1 MPELVITRGLP
12 ASGKTTWANGLVGS
26 RLEWV
31 RLSRDDMRWLLFNVE
46 GVGTSQQE
54 MAITDIIH
62 THCRVYL
69 KNGIN
74 VVVDATNLRLR
85 HAREYATIALEAG
98 AEFEVKDFDTDVET
112 CVKRDL
118 ARARAGGRYV
128 GEQVIRDM
136 AERFRGRPEVTP
148 RVKAT
153 EFPVEPYKREY
164 GLPEAIIVDI
174 DGTLAHMDGR
184 SPYDW
189 ERVGEDLLDENL
201 GRIIHVL
208 SERFRVIVMSGRSED
223 CREITQE
230 WLRDNHVKYDYL
242 FMRPSRDNRPDTII
256 KYELFDEH
264 VRGRFNITCVYDDR
278 DSVCA
283 LWRRMGLSCYQVA
296 PGNF

>member
-12 ASGKTTWANGLVGS
+12 ASGKTTWARGWANQPE
-26 RLEWV
+26 RV
-31 RLSRDDMRWLLFNVE
+31 RLSRDDLRESLFAAE

-54 MAITDIIH
+54 ATISDLLH
-62 THCRVYL
+62 TQVRSYL
-69 KNGIN
+69 NNGIS

-85 HAREYATIALEAG
+85 HAREYATIAHETG
-98 AEFEVKDFDTDVET
+98 ADFRVEEFDTPVDRCVE
-112 CVKRDL
+112 RDQH
-118 ARARAGGRYV
+118 RHDKGGRLV
-128 GEQVIRDM
+128 GEHVIRDM
-136 AERFRGRPEVTP
+136 AERFRDRPEVTP
-148 RVKAT
+148 RVKAS
-153 EFPVEPYKREY
+153 EFPVKPYEREY

-184 SPYDW
+184 SPYEW

-208 SERFRVIVMSGRSED
+208 SERFRIIVMSGRSED

-278 DSVCA
+278 SSVVQ

>member
-12 ASGKTTWANGLVGS
+12 ASGKTTWARGWANQPE
-26 RLEWV
+26 RV
-31 RLSRDDMRWLLFNVE
+31 RLSRDDLRQQLFNVE

-54 MAITDIIH
+54 ATISDLLH
-62 THCRVYL
+62 TQTRGYL
-69 KNGIN
+69 NNGIS
-74 VVVDATNLRLR
+74 VVIDATNLRLR
-85 HAREYATIALEAG
+85 HAREYATIAHETG
-98 AEFEVKDFDTDVET
+98 ANFRVEEFDTPVDRCVE
-112 CVKRDL
+112 RDQH
-118 ARARAGGRYV
+118 RHDKGGRLV
-128 GEQVIRDM
+128 GEHVIRDM
-136 AERFRGRPEVTP
+136 AERFRDRPEVTP
-148 RVKAT
+148 RVKAA

-208 SERFRVIVMSGRSED
+208 GERFRIIVMSGRSED

-256 KYELFDEH
+256 KYELFDEY

>member
-12 ASGKTTWANGLVGS
+12 ASGKTTWARGWANQPE
-26 RLEWV
+26 RV
-31 RLSRDDMRWLLFNVE
+31 RLSRDDLRQQLFNVE

-54 MAITDIIH
+54 AVISDLLH
-62 THCRVYL
+62 TQTRGYL
-69 KNGIN
+69 NNGIS
-74 VVVDATNLRLR
+74 VVIDATNLRLR
-85 HAREYATIALEAG
+85 HAREYATIAHETG
-98 AEFEVKDFDTDVET
+98 ADFRVEDFDTPVDRCVE
-112 CVKRDL
+112 RD
-118 ARARAGGRYV
+118 RHRHDKGGRLV

-136 AERFRGRPEVTP
+136 AERFRDRPEVTP
-148 RVKAT
+148 RVKAS

-184 SPYDW
+184 SPYEW

-201 GRIIHVL
+201 ARIIHVL
-208 SERFRVIVMSGRSED
+208 SERFRIIVMSGRSED

-242 FMRPSRDNRPDTII
+242 FMRPARDNRPDTII

-278 DSVCA
+278 SSVVQ

>member
-12 ASGKTTWANGLVGS
+12 ASGKTTWARGWANQPE
-26 RLEWV
+26 RV
-31 RLSRDDMRWLLFNVE
+31 RLSRDDLRQQLFNVE

-54 MAITDIIH
+54 AVISDLLH
-62 THCRVYL
+62 TQTRGYL
-69 KNGIN
+69 NNGIS
-74 VVVDATNLRLR
+74 VVIDATNLRLR
-85 HAREYATIALEAG
+85 HAREYATIAHETG
-98 AEFEVKDFDTDVET
+98 ADFRVEEFDTPVDRCVE
-112 CVKRDL
+112 RDQH
-118 ARARAGGRYV
+118 RHDKGGRLV
-128 GEQVIRDM
+128 GEHVIRDM
-136 AERFRGRPEVTP
+136 AERFRDRPEVTP

-184 SPYDW
+184 SPYEW

-201 GRIIHVL
+201 GRIIRVL
-208 SERFRVIVMSGRSED
+208 SERFQIIVMSGRSED

-230 WLRDNHVKYDYL
+230 WLRDNHVEYDYL

-264 VRGRFNITCVYDDR
+264 VRGHFNITCVYDDR
-278 DSVCA
+278 SSVVQ

>member
-12 ASGKTTWANGLVGS
+12 ASGKTTWARGWADKPE
-26 RLEWV
+26 RV
-31 RLSRDDMRWLLFNVE
+31 RLSRDDLRETLFAVQ

-54 MAITDIIH
+54 AAISDLLH
-62 THCRVYL
+62 TQTRGYL
-69 KNGIN
+69 NNGIS
-74 VVVDATNLRLR
+74 VVIDATNLRLR
-85 HAREYATIALEAG
+85 HAREYATIAHETG
-98 AEFEVKDFDTDVET
+98 ADFRVEEFDTDVET
-112 CVKRDL
+112 CVERDL
-118 ARARAGGRYV
+118 ARANNGGRYV
-128 GEQVIRDM
+128 GEHVIRDM
-136 AERFRGRPEVTP
+136 AERFRDRPEVTP

-153 EFPVEPYKREY
+153 EFPVEPYKREH

-189 ERVGEDLLDENL
+189 ERVGEDLVDENL

-208 SERFRVIVMSGRSED
+208 SERFRIIVMSGRSED

-242 FMRPSRDNRPDTII
+242 FMRPSRDNRPDTIV

>member
-12 ASGKTTWANGLVGS
+12 ASGKTTWARGWANQPE
-26 RLEWV
+26 RV
-31 RLSRDDMRWLLFNVE
+31 RLSRDDLRQQLFNVE
-46 GVGTSQQE
+46 GVGTGQQE
-54 MAITDIIH
+54 AVISDLLHAQT
-62 THCRVYL
+62 RSYL
-69 KNGIN
+69 SNGIS
-74 VVVDATNLRLR
+74 VVIDATNLRLR
-85 HAREYATIALEAG
+85 HAREYATIAHETG
-98 AEFEVKDFDTDVET
+98 ADFRVEEFDTPVDRCVE
-112 CVKRDL
+112 RDQH
-118 ARARAGGRYV
+118 RHDKGGRLV
-128 GEQVIRDM
+128 GEHVIRDM
-136 AERFRGRPEVTP
+136 AERFRDRPEVTP

-184 SPYDW
+184 SPYEW

-201 GRIIHVL
+201 GRIIRVL
-208 SERFRVIVMSGRSED
+208 SERFRIIVMSGRSED

-256 KYELFDEH
+256 KYELFDEY

>member
-12 ASGKTTWANGLVGS
+12 ASGKTTWARGWANQPE
-26 RLEWV
+26 RV
-31 RLSRDDMRWLLFNVE
+31 RLSRDDLRETLFATQ

-54 MAITDIIH
+54 AAISDILH
-62 THCRVYL
+62 TQTRSYL
-69 KNGIN
+69 NNGIS

-85 HAREYATIALEAG
+85 HAREYATIAHETG
-98 AEFEVKDFDTDVET
+98 ADFRVEEFDTPVDRCVEHDQRRHD
-112 CVKRDL
+112 K
-118 ARARAGGRYV
+118 GGRLV
-128 GEQVIRDM
+128 GEHVIRDM
-136 AERFRGRPEVTP
+136 AERFRDRPEVTP
-148 RVKAT
+148 RVKAS
-153 EFPVEPYKREY
+153 EFPVEPYEREY

-184 SPYDW
+184 SPYEW

-208 SERFRVIVMSGRSED
+208 SERFRIIVMSGRSED

-264 VRGRFNITCVYDDR
+264 VRGRFNVSCVFDDR
-278 DSVCA
+278 MVVVNM
-283 LWRRMGLSCYQVA
+283 WRRLGLSCYQVA
-296 PGNF
+296 PGDF

>member
-12 ASGKTTWANGLVGS
+12 ASGKTTWARGWAS
-26 RLEWV
+26 QPERV
-31 RLSRDDMRWLLFNVE
+31 RLSRDDLRETLFAVQ

-54 MAITDIIH
+54 ATISDLLHAQT
-62 THCRVYL
+62 RGYL
-69 KNGIN
+69 NNGIS
-74 VVVDATNLRLR
+74 VVIDATNLRLR
-85 HAREYATIALEAG
+85 HAREYATIAHETG
-98 AEFEVKDFDTDVET
+98 ANFRVEEFDTPADQCIE
-112 CVKRDL
+112 RDQH
-118 ARARAGGRYV
+118 RHDKGGRLV

-136 AERFRGRPEVTP
+136 AERFRDRPKVTP

-208 SERFRVIVMSGRSED
+208 SGRFRIIVMSGRSED

-278 DSVCA
+278 SSVVQ

>member
-12 ASGKTTWANGLVGS
+12 ASGKTTWARGWANQPE
-26 RLEWV
+26 RV
-31 RLSRDDMRWLLFNVE
+31 RLSRDDLRETLFAIQ

-54 MAITDIIH
+54 AAISDLLH
-62 THCRVYL
+62 TQTRGYL
-69 KNGIN
+69 NNGIS
-74 VVVDATNLRLR
+74 VVIDATNLRLR
-85 HAREYATIALEAG
+85 HAREYATIAHETG
-98 AEFEVKDFDTDVET
+98 ADFRVEEFDTPVDRCVE
-112 CVKRDL
+112 RDQ
-118 ARARAGGRYV
+118 RRHDKGGRLV

-136 AERFRGRPEVTP
+136 AERFRDRPEVTP
-148 RVKAT
+148 RIKAT

-208 SERFRVIVMSGRSED
+208 SERFRIIVMSGRSED
-223 CREITQE
+223 CREITQG

>member
-12 ASGKTTWANGLVGS
+12 ASGKTTWSERIMATEIG
-26 RLEWV
+26 WA
-31 RLSRDDMRWLLFNVE
+31 RLSRDDMRGQHFNVY
-46 GVGTSQQE
+46 GVGTPQQE
-54 MAITDIIH
+54 MAITDLMH
-62 THCRVYL
+62 RMCRAYL
-69 KNGIN
+69 DNGIN
-74 VVVDATNLRLR
+74 VVIDATNLRLR
-85 HAREYATIALEAG
+85 HAREYATIAYEAG
-98 AEFEVKDFDTDVET
+98 AEFKVKDFDTDVDT
-112 CVKRDL
+112 CVQRDRL
-118 ARARAGGRYV
+118 RARPV
-128 GEQVIRDM
+128 GEDAIRDM
-136 AERFRGRPEVTP
+136 AARFRDRPEVTP
-148 RVKAT
+148 RTKAT
-153 EFPVEPYKREY
+153 EFPVKPYKREY

-208 SERFRVIVMSGRSED
+208 SGRFRVIVMSGRSED

-230 WLRDNHVKYDYL
+230 WLRDNHVKYDHL

-256 KYELFDEH
+256 KYELFDEY

-278 DSVCA
+278 SSVVQ

>member
-12 ASGKTTWANGLVGS
+12 ASGKTTWARGWANQPE
-26 RLEWV
+26 RV
-31 RLSRDDMRWLLFNVE
+31 RLSRDDLRQQLFNVE

-54 MAITDIIH
+54 ATISDLLH
-62 THCRVYL
+62 TQTRGYL
-69 KNGIN
+69 NNGIS
-74 VVVDATNLRLR
+74 VVIDATNLRLR
-85 HAREYATIALEAG
+85 HAREYATIAHETG
-98 AEFEVKDFDTDVET
+98 ADFRVEEFDTPVDRCVE
-112 CVKRDL
+112 RD
-118 ARARAGGRYV
+118 RHRHDKGGRLV
-128 GEQVIRDM
+128 GEHVIRDM

-148 RVKAT
+148 RIKAT

-201 GRIIHVL
+201 
-208 SERFRVIVMSGRSED
+208 ERVIRALYPKFQIIVMSGRSED
-223 CREITQE
+223 CRNITAT
-230 WLRDNHVKYDYL
+230 WLTDMGVQYDEL
-242 FMRPSRDNRPDTII
+242 HMRPSKDSRPDTIV

-264 VRGRFNITCVYDDR
+264 VRGRFNVTCVFDDR

>member
-12 ASGKTTWANGLVGS
+12 ASGKTTWARGWASQPG
-26 RLEWV
+26 RV
-31 RLSRDDMRWLLFNVE
+31 RLSRDDLRQQLFNVE

-54 MAITDIIH
+54 AAISDLLH
-62 THCRVYL
+62 TQTRGYL
-69 KNGIN
+69 NNGIS
-74 VVVDATNLRLR
+74 VVIDATNLRLR
-85 HAREYATIALEAG
+85 HAREYATIAHETG
-98 AEFEVKDFDTDVET
+98 ADFRVEEFDTPVDRCVE
-112 CVKRDL
+112 RDQH
-118 ARARAGGRYV
+118 RHDKGGRLV
-128 GEQVIRDM
+128 GEHVIRDM
-136 AERFRGRPEVTP
+136 AERFRDRPEVTP

-208 SERFRVIVMSGRSED
+208 GERFRIIVMSGRSED
-223 CREITQE
+223 CRKITQE

-256 KYELFDEH
+256 KYELFDEY

>member
-12 ASGKTTWANGLVGS
+12 ASGKTTWARGWAS
-26 RLEWV
+26 QPERV
-31 RLSRDDMRWLLFNVE
+31 RLSRDDLRQQLFNVE

-54 MAITDIIH
+54 AVISELLH
-62 THCRVYL
+62 TQARGYL
-69 KNGIN
+69 NNGIS
-74 VVVDATNLRLR
+74 VVIDATNLRLR
-85 HAREYATIALEAG
+85 HAREYATIAHETG
-98 AEFEVKDFDTDVET
+98 ADFRVEEFDTPVDRCVE
-112 CVKRDL
+112 RDQH
-118 ARARAGGRYV
+118 RHDKGGRLV
-128 GEQVIRDM
+128 GEHVIRDM
-136 AERFRGRPEVTP
+136 AERFRDRPEVTP

-208 SERFRVIVMSGRSED
+208 GERFRIIVMSGRSED

-256 KYELFDEH
+256 KYELFDEY

>member
-12 ASGKTTWANGLVGS
+12 ASGKTTWARGWAS
-26 RLEWV
+26 QSERV
-31 RLSRDDMRWLLFNVE
+31 RLSRDDLRETLFAVQ

-54 MAITDIIH
+54 ATISDLLHAQT
-62 THCRVYL
+62 RGYL
-69 KNGIN
+69 NNGIS
-74 VVVDATNLRLR
+74 VVIDATNLRLR
-85 HAREYATIALEAG
+85 HAREYATIAHETG
-98 AEFEVKDFDTDVET
+98 ANFRVEEFDTPVDRCIE
-112 CVKRDL
+112 RDH
-118 ARARAGGRYV
+118 RRHNQGGRHV

-136 AERFRGRPEVTP
+136 AERFRDRPEVTP

-153 EFPVEPYKREY
+153 DFPIEPYKREY
-164 GLPEAIIVDI
+164 GLPEAVIVDI

-201 GRIIHVL
+201 
-208 SERFRVIVMSGRSED
+208 ERVIRALYPKFQIIVMSGRSED
-223 CREITQE
+223 CRNITAT
-230 WLRDNHVKYDYL
+230 WLTDMGVQYDEL
-242 FMRPSRDNRPDTII
+242 RMRPSRDNRPDTIV

-264 VRGRFNITCVYDDR
+264 VRGRFNVTCVFDDR
-278 DSVCA
+278 DVVCA